1 MVLAIYADD
10 RFVTTVNGET
20 TREVCIGRGLKLRML
35 SQVDDYFSNI
45 HLITVIP
52 IDSKSF
58 I

>member
-10 RFVTTVNGET
+10 RFVTTVNRET

-35 SQVDDYFSNI
+35 SQVDDYFGNV
-45 HLITVIP
+45 HLITVILA
-52 IDSKSF
+52 DSKPF